1 MIVRGEAGDRYPWE
15 PITLAQQLR
24 ADRRGAPRPRR
35 ARVRRPAA
43 DAGRETRARGDA
55 ASRGRCGPRACER
68 GDHVAVW
75 VPNHIEWILL
85 WLGANSIGAV
95 IVAVNTRY
103 KTEEV
108 AYILRQSDAKL
119 LVMVDEFVGIDYLA
133 MLARLREEDLP
144 ELRDVVVIGDAPRHA
159 RGTRSSTRAGRRR
172 STSTRSPTTTRA
184 SSSTRRHHRLPE
196 GRRALQPRA
205 AQRVLDLRGDG
216 HRRRPA
222 A

>member
-1 MIVRGEAGDRYPWE
+1 MARPSSSAGRAPSTSPGRCCASTAGGSRARGTDAMIVRGEAGDRYPWQ
-15 PITLAQQLR
+15 PITLAQQLALTASAHPGR
-24 ADRRGAPRPRR
+24 DALVFAGRRLSWEQTQHE
-35 ARVRRPAA
+35 VRRVACALRAA
-43 DAGRETRARGDA
+43 GVR
-55 ASRGRCGPRACER
+55 R

-119 LVMVDEFVGIDYLA
+119 LVMVDAFVGIDYVS

-144 ELRDVVVIGDAPRHA
+144 ELRDVVVIG
-159 RGTRSSTRAGRRR
+159 T
-172 STSTRSPTTTRA
+172 
-184 SSSTRRHHRLPE
+184 PE
-196 GRRALQPRA
+196 
-205 AQRVLDLRGDG
+205 
-216 HRRRPA
+216 
-222 A
+222 